1 MQTKRYSGSIRD
13 DAYFRQKGINWII
26 GKDRIQRK
34 QQDRRL
40 LRKMKNIAVILAGG
54 IGARVGGNVPKQL
67 LPLADGRS
75 VLEHAT
81 ETFEQADCI
90 DEVCIVMHP
99 DYIAFAEQALLRNG
113 WQKVKHIIAGG
124 KERWESSVN
133 AIRLYESELSAEE
146 FAHAN
151 ILLHDAARPF
161 VSQAIIANVCRALE
175 THEAVTVAIPA
186 TDTMY
191 VVTQTPNPQPA
202 TLNPQQTPPPHFVY
216 PNLSGQGGSR
226 ERGIN
231 PQPATHNSQ
240 PVPLR
245 EDERVVHSIPPRDTL
260 MRAQTPQA
268 FRLPLIARAYTLALQ
283 DPTLQATDDCGILHR
298 YLPTKPIHIV
308 AGEETNRKITFKE
321 DL

>member
-1 MQTKRYSGSIRD
+1 
-13 DAYFRQKGINWII
+13 
-26 GKDRIQRK
+26 
-34 QQDRRL
+34 
-40 LRKMKNIAVILAGG
+40 MKNIAVILAGG

-81 ETFEQADCI
+81 AAFEQTDCI

-133 AIRLYESELSAEE
+133 AIRLYESALSTEE

-175 THEAVTVAIPA
+175 THEAVTVAVPA

-202 TLNPQQTPPPHFVY
+202 NCNT
-216 PNLSGQGGSR
+216 
-226 ERGIN
+226 
-231 PQPATHNSQ
+231 QPL
-240 PVPLR
+240 PLR
-245 EDERVVHSIPPRDTL
+245 EDGRLIHSIPPRDTL

-268 FRLPLIARAYTLALQ
+268 FRMPLIARAYTLALQ
-283 DPTLQATDDCGILHR
+283 DPALQATDDCGILHR
-298 YLPTKPIHIV
+298 YLPTEPIHIV